1 MDFDTD
7 ILIVGG
13 GLIGS
18 AMAIALSSIGF
29 DITVI
34 DRQSDQLSKT
44 DVFYGIAYALS
55 HASIRMLKAL
65 GIWNYI
71 EENAEPILDIKVSD
85 GRAGEGA
92 SDWFY
97 ILIIKSLKKA
107 QWGI

>member
-1 MDFDTD
+1 MHFDTD
-7 ILIVGG
+7 ILVVGG

-29 DITVI
+29 DVTVI

-44 DVFYGIAYALS
+44 KTFDGRAYALS

-85 GRAGEGA
+85 GRAGGCIRLV
-92 SDWFY
+92 FT
-97 ILIIKSLKKA
+97 L
-107 QWGI
+107 